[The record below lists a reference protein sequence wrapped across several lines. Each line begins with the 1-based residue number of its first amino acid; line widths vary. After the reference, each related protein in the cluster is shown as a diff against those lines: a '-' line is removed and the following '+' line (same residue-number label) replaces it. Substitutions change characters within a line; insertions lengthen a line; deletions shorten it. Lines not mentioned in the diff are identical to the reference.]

1 LPAVSGLK
9 EIGLRATD
17 EKFSRNTKDFASA
30 GEWTSMTREQNPTG
44 HILVAEDSRLQAA
57 LLEET
62 LSGAGYTVSLARNG
76 KEALRL
82 FNDRPPDLVL
92 TDIEMPEMTG
102 YEFCRAVKDLAPEIP
117 VVLLTQLR
125 EVQDVLKGLSA
136 GANSYLTKPCEGDFL
151 LQKVRELLEARR
163 NPSSN
168 GSITLAGET
177 YQVTAPRDQ
186 ILSLLLSTFE
196 NAVEQNRLLVQRNQ
210 QLQELNEKKNELLGM
225 AAHDL
230 RNPLNAILG
239 YSNFFLDQFEDT
251 LSEKQVRF
259 ISTIARSSNRMLDLV
274 NDLLDVSAL
283 ESGNVTLR
291 LEVVDLKNVISQSL
305 DVLNPLAK
313 EKGIQIEFESDD
325 IPSMRADPGKIE
337 QIFTNL
343 VSNAL
348 KFSHSETTVRVN
360 LENQDDGVLL
370 KVADQGQGIPS
381 GEQLKLFRP
390 FSRTSVTTTGGETST
405 GLGLAIVKKMVEG
418 HGGQIWVDSEAG
430 KGSTFSVFLPL
441 SPPD

>member
-1 LPAVSGLK
+1 
-9 EIGLRATD
+9 
-17 EKFSRNTKDFASA
+17 
-30 GEWTSMTREQNPTG
+30 
-44 HILVAEDSRLQAA
+44 
-57 LLEET
+57 
-62 LSGAGYTVSLARNG
+62 
-76 KEALRL
+76 
-82 FNDRPPDLVL
+82 
-92 TDIEMPEMTG
+92 
-102 YEFCRAVKDLAPEIP
+102 
-117 VVLLTQLR
+117 
-125 EVQDVLKGLSA
+125 
-136 GANSYLTKPCEGDFL
+136 
-151 LQKVRELLEARR
+151 
-163 NPSSN
+163 
-168 GSITLAGET
+168 
-177 YQVTAPRDQ
+177 VTAPRDQ